1 MDHDQRREELARA
14 VWAVVARA
22 GVEGA
27 TVRAVAAQ
35 AGWSM
40 GALRYYFATQEG
52 LLRFALEVML
62 RRAPERL
69 RLRLASGLHGIEQ
82 AQLILEELLPID
94 EERHAEALVW
104 LAFLGR
110 ARVDPSIDD
119 LRRSGWYGERYVCR
133 LAVAELVGSP
143 APVDLMQR
151 LSGEELEAEAES
163 LHTFV
168 DGLTLQGATF
178 REQMPPDDLRR
189 LLRHRLTAALSTLK
203 GTQPWRRP

>member
-1 MDHDQRREELARA
+1 MPKIVDHDSRREELARA

-27 TVRAVAAQ
+27 TVRAVAAE

-40 GALRYYFATQEG
+40 GALRYYFATQDG

-69 RLRLASGLHGIEQ
+69 RTQLGSGRTGLEQ
-82 AQLILEELLPID
+82 AQGLLEELLPLD
-94 EERHAEALVW
+94 QERLGEVLVW

-110 ARVDPSIDD
+110 ARVDPSLDD
-119 LRRSGWYGERYVCR
+119 LRQTAWQGERYVCR
-133 LAVAELVGSP
+133 LAVAELARRPWP
-143 APVDLMQR
+143 AELAAPLPA
-151 LSGEELEAEAES
+151 EHLEAEAAQ

-168 DGLTLQGATF
+168 DGLALQGATF
-178 REQMPPDDLRR
+178 RAQLPPEQLRDLLRR
-189 LLRHRLTAALSTLK
+189 RLEALESAVRED
-203 GTQPWRRP
+203 G